1 MADNI
6 AVTPGTG
13 ATIAADD
20 ISGVLYPRSKVA
32 WGADGAAVDASAA
45 NPLPVVVTT
54 VSTLSAITAGSNLI
68 ADVGIQYRASATGAA
83 TMARVAAAASTNS
96 TNVKAS
102 AGRVVGYHFTNN
114 TAAAKYIKLY
124 NKASAPTVGTD
135 TPVTT
140 LILPAS
146 SQIFAQFVGGLSFAT
161 GIGYGITGAV
171 ADNDTTAVAANDV
184 HGFIAYA

>member
-45 NPLPVVVTT
+45 NPLPVVV
-54 VSTLSAITAGSNLI
+54 VS
-68 ADVGIQYRASATGAA
+68 ADT